1 MELKILMFLSL
12 GGGGG
17 GSGTAAGCG
26 CLLNLAIN
34 FRLFG
39 SVLIGIGAASI
50 LMTLEFGKDFE
61 WLRLV
66 ALVDAL
72 LLDS

>member
-1 MELKILMFLSL
+1 MFLSL
-12 GGGGG
+12 GGGGSG
-17 GSGTAAGCG
+17 GGAAAAAGCS
-26 CLLNLAIN
+26 CLLNFAIN

-39 SVLIGIGAASI
+39 SVSIGIGIASI

-66 ALVDAL
+66 ALVGAM